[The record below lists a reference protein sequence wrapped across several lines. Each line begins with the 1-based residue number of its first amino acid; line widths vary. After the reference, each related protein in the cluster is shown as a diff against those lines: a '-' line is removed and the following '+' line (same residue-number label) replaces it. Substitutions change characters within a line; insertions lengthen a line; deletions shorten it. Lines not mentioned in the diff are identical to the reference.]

1 MYITEARS
9 VLLSSAGPGKDPENR
24 PVSFWVFLSSE
35 KTILPEP
42 GRDEG
47 RQCDRC
53 RLLAGHCIDATDPLE
68 QGY

>member
-35 KTILPEP
+35 KLYFPSLGGMREDNVTDA
-42 GRDEG
+42 GSW
-47 RQCDRC
+47 
-53 RLLAGHCIDATDPLE
+53 LATALTP
-68 QGY
+68 QTP